1 MNSLN
6 FEQQRKRS
14 SWKNI
19 CGVGTIDT
27 DAIEYGMV
35 KFIADSISSNYKMT
49 SLEALFFYR
58 QIQRGN
64 NNIMTTSDFKP

>member
-1 MNSLN
+1 MSAVL
-6 FEQQRKRS
+6 ELS
-14 SWKNI
+14 
-19 CGVGTIDT
+19 DT

-64 NNIMTTSDFKP
+64 

>member
-1 MNSLN
+1 MSAVL
-6 FEQQRKRS
+6 ELS
-14 SWKNI
+14 
-19 CGVGTIDT
+19 DT

-35 KFIADSISSNYKMT
+35 KLPQIAFLLNYKMT

-64 NNIMTTSDFKP
+64 